1 MKLTHTTSRVNSR
14 TQTHADALST
24 RTSSPSTTSHKPDDD
39 CHKPSQTSRRR
50 PSSSTTSMASGSS
63 KAAYLALHYGASGRG
78 GSEGGDHLDTTTPT
92 ATKTKKK
99 KKKKKSVLPSGNITI
114 TDADEED
121 MNQMK
126 KIGDA
131 MRRESRDNL
140 DAYEA
145 GDVQRRRRYD
155 SDDDLSPPRRRYD
168 AMDRGGPAHDAPS
181 SRTEREE
188 EDLSLS
194 PPRRRRRHRN
204 DSDDDDANEK
214 DDDGDL
220 SPPRQR
226 QRASS
231 SSASPPSSSP
241 RRRSASEKERERR
254 RGGRHE
260 SDDDDVS
267 PLRRARDDQGGGGGG
282 GDGSGRKAGL
292 RTADELRIELE
303 NARRD
308 DLARLDAMDRDGASG
323 RGAETVVRRRK
334 RWQDEDEEEKP
345 SGPVAWG
352 GGLVQADQRAAAMR
366 DAAEEAAKPF
376 ARRADDRQLDASLRD
391 AHRFGDPMANRG
403 EQLAS
408 AMHAAATDDD
418 AKRAAGPS
426 GAYRIPS
433 GVPPHSW
440 LRRQV
445 TPAPNRYGIRPGSF
459 WDGVDRSTGFEVEL
473 FASQADIA
481 RRERDAR
488 AAGMEDM

>member
-1 MKLTHTTSRVNSR
+1 MTVINHLKRVGEDR
-14 TQTHADALST
+14 HHQRKEL
-24 RTSSPSTTSHKPDDD
+24 
-39 CHKPSQTSRRR
+39 
-50 PSSSTTSMASGSS
+50 MASGSS

-114 TDADEED
+114 TDADDEED